1 MIELRNYQNE
11 SVFELRKKILLKK
24 KKLILCAP
32 TGSGKT
38 VMFSFMC
45 KNAVE
50 KGKRTLIITDRI
62 ELLTQ
67 AGGTLSEFGLK
78 PIEINA
84 KRKLESLNGIL
95 YVGMAQ
101 TIIRRLKDKLYQD
114 FFNDLDLVIIDEA
127 HKQTFTSLLEFISDK
142 CIVIGATATPYR
154 EKSQKSLDEFYQDI
168 VEVVK
173 ISQLID
179 LGFLAKPNSFG
190 VKINLDGIKITKGDF
205 DENQLA
211 QRYSDIKL
219 FNGVYEN
226 YQRITPNK
234 KAIIF
239 ATNVNSSK
247 QLVSEFKDKGLPIEH
262 IDANTPEAERR
273 RILSWFKNTEN
284 AMISN
289 VGILNA
295 GFDCPDID
303 VVILYRATMSLPLFL
318 QMVGRG
324 SRTTLRK
331 STFTILDFGNNIQR
345 HGFWE
350 QDREWSLKKKRKIAG
365 TTPVKDC
372 PDCFAILPASVMN
385 CEYCGHIFEKSE
397 KQIEDD
403 VIAVLQEM
411 SYQQIKDEINNADF
425 KKLELI
431 AKAKGYKMGWVYHQI
446 YTQGQLEDYATYKG
460 YNYKWVEYQIEMRS
474 KSKEEPLN
482 LSKIKENANRD
493 TIT

>member
-11 SVFELRKKILLKK
+11 SVYQLRKNILEKK
-24 KKLILCAP
+24 NRQILCAP

-50 KGKRTLIITDRI
+50 KGNRTLIITDRV

-67 AGGTLSEFGLK
+67 AGGTLAEFGLK

-84 KRKLESLNGIL
+84 KRKLASLNGIL

-101 TIIRRLKDKLYQD
+101 TIIRRLKDEMYKD
-114 FFNDLDLVIIDEA
+114 FFSSLDLVIIDEA
-127 HKQTFTSLLEFISDK
+127 HKQTFTSLLEYISDK
-142 CIVIGATATPYR
+142 CIVVGATATPYR
-154 EKSQKSLDEFYQDI
+154 DKNQKSLDEFYQTI

-173 ISQLID
+173 ISELID

-205 DENQLA
+205 DEAQLA
-211 QRYSDIKL
+211 QRYSEIKL
-219 FNGVYEN
+219 FDGVYEN
-226 YQRITPNK
+226 YQRLTPNK

-239 ATNVNSSK
+239 ATNVSSSK
-247 QLVSEFKDKGLPIEH
+247 QIVDDFKDKGLPIEH
-262 IDANTPEAERR
+262 IDANTPDAERR
-273 RILSWFKNTEN
+273 KILNWFKTTDN

-295 GFDCPDID
+295 GFDCPDIE

-324 SRTTLRK
+324 SRTTK
-331 STFTILDFGNNIQR
+331 SKSSFTILDFGNNIQR

-350 QDREWSLKKKRKIAG
+350 QDREWTLKKKRKKDGIA
-365 TTPVKDC
+365 PVKDC
-372 PDCFAILPASVMN
+372 PSCFAILPISTSVCN
-385 CEYCGHIFEKSE
+385 YCGNIFEKTE
-397 KQIEDD
+397 KEIEEE

-411 SYQQIKDEINNADF
+411 SYQQIKDEIKSADF
-425 KKLELI
+425 KKLEQI

-446 YTQGQLEDYATYKG
+446 YTQGQIEQYAEYKG
-460 YNYKWVEYQIEMRS
+460 YNKKWVEYQIQMR
-474 KSKEEPLN
+474 
-482 LSKIKENANRD
+482 ENANRN
-493 TIT
+493 

>member
-1 MIELRNYQNE
+1 MIELRKYQDE
-11 SVFELRKKILLKK
+11 SVFQLRKNILQNKK
-24 KKLILCAP
+24 RQILCAP

-45 KNAVE
+45 KNAVD

-67 AGGTLSEFGLK
+67 AGGTLAEFGLT

-84 KRKLESLNGIL
+84 KKKLKALNGIL

-101 TIIRRLKDKLYQD
+101 TIIRRLSDPMYQD
-114 FFNDLDLVIIDEA
+114 FFCNLDLVIIDEA
-127 HKQTFTSLLEFISDK
+127 HKQTFTSLLEYISDR
-142 CIVIGATATPYR
+142 CIVVGATATPYR
-154 EKSQKSLDEFYQDI
+154 DKNQKALDEFYQTI

-173 ISQLID
+173 ISELID

-205 DENQLA
+205 DESQLA
-211 QRYSDIKL
+211 ERYSEIKL

-226 YQRITPNK
+226 YQRLTPNK

-239 ATNVNSSK
+239 ATNVSSSK
-247 QLVSEFKDKGLPIEH
+247 QLVDDFKEKGLPIEH

-273 RILSWFKNTEN
+273 KILDWFKNTSN

-324 SRTTLRK
+324 SRTTQSK
-331 STFTILDFGNNIQR
+331 SNFTILDFGNNIQR

-350 QDREWSLKKKRKIAG
+350 QDREWSLKKKRKKDGVA
-365 TTPVKDC
+365 PVKDC
-372 PDCFAILPASVMN
+372 PSCFAILPISMQVCN
-385 CEYCGHIFEKSE
+385 YCGNVFQKTEKE
-397 KQIEDD
+397 IEED
-403 VIAVLQEM
+403 VIAVLQQM
-411 SYQQIKDEINNADF
+411 SYQQIKDEIKNADF
-425 KKLELI
+425 KKLEQI

-446 YTQGQLEDYATYKG
+446 YTQGQIEEYASYKG
-460 YNYKWVEYQIEMRS
+460 YNKKWVEYQINMR
-474 KSKEEPLN
+474 
-482 LSKIKENANRD
+482 ENANRN
-493 TIT
+493 